1 MLLLDDKQ
9 INNTRTYHLTMKASQ
24 QAASIKLK
32 RIDAPRSLSLQ
43 WPAEAA
49 QNEVELYLGH
59 IRPESSTHHPKV
71 RVRLSAHTTGIRA
84 LFRIED
90 RYMLARDQGF
100 QAMVCRDSCVEM
112 FVQPPSGIGYINFE
126 CNALGNL
133 HCSHIK
139 DPNIVKGGFANYR
152 MLTQDEANQVSILSS
167 INDTIDPVDPE
178 PRTWTL
184 ALEVPWGLFKKIYGE
199 TDLLGTW
206 RINFYKCA
214 DESTHPHWLSWSP
227 VRELN
232 FHAPDQFGY
241 LHIID

>member
-1 MLLLDDKQ
+1 ME
-9 INNTRTYHLTMKASQ
+9 ASRPLSCHWSA
-24 QAASIKLK
+24 AAS
-32 RIDAPRSLSLQ
+32 P
-43 WPAEAA
+43 E
-49 QNEVELYLGH
+49 EVEFHLAH
-59 IRPESSTHHPKV
+59 VRPESSCHHPEV

-90 RYMLARDQGF
+90 RYMLVREQKF

-112 FVQPPSGIGYINFE
+112 FIQPPSGSGYINFE
-126 CNALGNL
+126 CNALGIL

-139 DPNIVKGGFANYR
+139 DPSLIKGAFANYR
-152 MLTQDEANQVSILSS
+152 MLTQAEANQVSILSS
-167 INDTIDPVDPE
+167 INHAIDPVDPE

-184 ALEVPWGLFKKIYGE
+184 ALEVPWGLFKEIYGE
-199 TDLLGTW
+199 TALLGTW
-206 RINFYKCA
+206 RVNFYKCA
-214 DESTHPHWLSWSP
+214 DASTHPHWLSWSP